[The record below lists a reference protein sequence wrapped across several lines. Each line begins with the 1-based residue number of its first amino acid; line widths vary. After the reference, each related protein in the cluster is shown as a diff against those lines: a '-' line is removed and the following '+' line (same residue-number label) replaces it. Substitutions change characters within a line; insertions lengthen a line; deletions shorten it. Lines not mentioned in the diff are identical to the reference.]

1 MKWDLSDRRVDG
13 GYGPIIVLSSFC
25 LIVITDGILFSFGN
39 LMVELI
45 EEFNNDRATT
55 ALVASILIGI
65 SGLIG
70 PFCGG
75 LCGMYGCR
83 VIAVVG
89 SILSCVGLLISTFA
103 TSIYFLYI
111 FYGCIGGVGL
121 GCIYLTGNII
131 TVQHFSKRRGLACGI
146 TLCGSGVGTFA
157 FNQFT
162 RVLIAEYG
170 WRGTILIEAGM
181 CLQCVVF
188 SLFLLAPF
196 QEKTG
201 RPNTCFKEE
210 TVSTIK
216 PDNFPNAHNC
226 EHIPFTQNT
235 GEVKIG
241 KSVDKNNFE
250 METEPE
256 ESAIKR
262 DTGKRE
268 IYKSPDSVLLK
279 QMFQSIFDTS
289 LLADLRF
296 WIFLLSTVVV
306 HLAFSVVIT
315 MTADRAME
323 LGMTKYEA
331 SWLASSIGI
340 ANTASRIC
348 FGWLADRRFMSR
360 IVMASLLLLLAGVST
375 ALSYLLK
382 TFSTR
387 IVGTSLYGFCIGG
400 YIAMCPL
407 VLADMFSPELIAK
420 SLGLYLFALGLSTV
434 ASTPIGG
441 LLFDKTGNYD
451 VTFVVAGSE
460 LIIAGLLMLFGRR
473 PSSHTEDPGS
483 TTRRVTSIDII
494 HRKN

>member
-1 MKWDLSDRRVDG
+1 MGPFDNGIIENRGMKWDLSDRRVDG

-331 SWLASSIGI
+331 SWLASSIG
-340 ANTASRIC
+340 
-348 FGWLADRRFMSR
+348 
-360 IVMASLLLLLAGVST
+360 
-375 ALSYLLK
+375 
-382 TFSTR
+382 
-387 IVGTSLYGFCIGG
+387 G